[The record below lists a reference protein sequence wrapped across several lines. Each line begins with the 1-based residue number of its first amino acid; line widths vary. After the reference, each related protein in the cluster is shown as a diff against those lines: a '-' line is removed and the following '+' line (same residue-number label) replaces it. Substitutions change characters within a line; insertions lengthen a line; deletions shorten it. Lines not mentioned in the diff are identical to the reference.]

1 MPVARDL
8 QGAIELAARILEEM
22 GVREPPVPDSFIDW
36 MDPSPN
42 VRVVVEPL
50 RRGTRG
56 ATMLSP
62 DGAEWWVVL
71 NANDRYPVRRFTL
84 AHEAFHI
91 ACGTGLAFRRDGC
104 GEFYECSLADHFREP
119 SAGAGRLVRRCSIAY
134 GPNRGSRMPGFA
146 RGSGDPP
153 RVATSPVT
161 PSLVDCAQHLVCKA
175 HGSSRNREPDPQLAL
190 RGAE

>member
-1 MPVARDL
+1 MARDL
-8 QGAIELAARILEEM
+8 QGAIELAARILDEM
-22 GVREPPVPDSFIDW
+22 GVREPPVPDSFIYYI
-36 MDPSPN
+36 DPSRT

-91 ACGTGLAFRRDGC
+91 ACGTGLAFRRDGM
-104 GEFYECSLADHFREP
+104 GEFYECSLADHFASHLLVPHTWLRDLRRFDAP
-119 SAGAGRLVRRCSIAY
+119 AIARRCRVSCSVARRSLGRLI
-134 GPNRGSRMPGFA
+134 
-146 RGSGDPP
+146 
-153 RVATSPVT
+153 
-161 PSLVDCAQHLVCKA
+161 
-175 HGSSRNREPDPQLAL
+175 
-190 RGAE
+190 